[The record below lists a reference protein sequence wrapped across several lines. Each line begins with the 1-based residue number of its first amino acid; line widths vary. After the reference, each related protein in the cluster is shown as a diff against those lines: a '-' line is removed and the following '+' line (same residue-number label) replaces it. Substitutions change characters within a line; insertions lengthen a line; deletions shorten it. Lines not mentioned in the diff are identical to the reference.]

1 MVTTFRQKIILLT
14 ALSVLL
20 SSIAIVVT
28 VYSKSATVMKE
39 KAISLVAADTR
50 LIALKFQSAYD
61 HIRNDAYI
69 AANATAVIELAKIIK
84 EANATQQ
91 DVRLW
96 IERLEDNFI
105 SIMKKKR
112 YYTQMRFIGF
122 HDNGREIVR
131 VNQNDRGFERVKN
144 DDLQYKGKEFYF
156 VEAASLAYGEDYFSK
171 ITYNKEYGEVEPEKT
186 PTLRSIVPVFDAQG
200 NKFGFVVINVDYR
213 RLLIAQY
220 RDIKPEKN
228 TYIINEYGDYME
240 YSPKK
245 GLLDLVLGGAD
256 QNFSLQF
263 LRTDEAELRD
273 EYYVETTEDL
283 IYSVKLNIAPD
294 MDDNYLRAVLIIPR
308 DEVFYQTSQVLYSI
322 YVLSVLMV
330 ICTVIFSMIV
340 SHFLTRSLCEMS
352 KTLTRAIEQRDY
364 KMDNLPVHQNDEVG
378 DIARACD
385 ALSEEIHKRGLK

>member
-1 MVTTFRQKIILLT
+1 
-14 ALSVLL
+14 
-20 SSIAIVVT
+20 
-28 VYSKSATVMKE
+28 MKE

-91 DVRLW
+91 DVKLW
-96 IERLEDNFI
+96 TERLEDNFI

-156 VEAASLAYGEDYFSK
+156 AEADSLAYGEDYFSK

-294 MDDNYLRAVLIIPR
+294 MDDNYLRAVLII
-308 DEVFYQTSQVLYSI
+308 
-322 YVLSVLMV
+322 
-330 ICTVIFSMIV
+330 
-340 SHFLTRSLCEMS
+340 
-352 KTLTRAIEQRDY
+352 
-364 KMDNLPVHQNDEVG
+364 
-378 DIARACD
+378 
-385 ALSEEIHKRGLK
+385 

>member
-91 DVRLW
+91 DVKLW
-96 IERLEDNFI
+96 TERLEDNFI

-156 VEAASLAYGEDYFSK
+156 AEADSLAFGEDYFSK
-171 ITYNKEYGEVEPEKT
+171 ITYNKDYGEVEPEKT

-308 DEVFYQTSQVLYSI
+308 DEVFYQTNQVLYSI

>member
-91 DVRLW
+91 DVKLW
-96 IERLEDNFI
+96 TERLEDNFI

-156 VEAASLAYGEDYFSK
+156 AEAASLAYGEDYFSK

-308 DEVFYQTSQVLYSI
+308 DEVFYQTNQVLYSI

>member
-91 DVRLW
+91 DVKLW
-96 IERLEDNFI
+96 TERLEDNFI

-156 VEAASLAYGEDYFSK
+156 AEADSLAYGEDYFSK

-308 DEVFYQTSQVLYSI
+308 DEVFYQTNQVLYSI

>member
-1 MVTTFRQKIILLT
+1 
-14 ALSVLL
+14 
-20 SSIAIVVT
+20 
-28 VYSKSATVMKE
+28 
-39 KAISLVAADTR
+39 
-50 LIALKFQSAYD
+50 
-61 HIRNDAYI
+61 IRNDAYI

-91 DVRLW
+91 DVKLW
-96 IERLEDNFI
+96 TERLEDNFI

-156 VEAASLAYGEDYFSK
+156 AEADSLAYGEDYFSK

-308 DEVFYQTSQVLYSI
+308 DEVFYQTNQVLYSI